1 MKISVQHDD
10 FDVST
15 ESLRLTES
23 NPAIGAVVSFVGHVR
38 DTSHNQN
45 LVDMTLEHYP
55 GMTEKQLSEI
65 AVEAQKRWHLEDL
78 TIIHRVGALK
88 PTEQIVLVITAS
100 SHRQDAF
107 EAAQFL
113 MDWLKTK
120 APFWK
125 KETTKDGQSQWV
137 EALDSDNDAANKWI
151 NPKT

>member
-10 FDVST
+10 FDLST

-23 NPAIGAVVSFVGHVR
+23 NPAIGAVVSFIGHVR
-38 DTSHNQN
+38 DTSLNQN

-55 GMTEKQLSEI
+55 GMTEKQLSKI
-65 AVEAQKRWHLEDL
+65 AVEAQNRWQLEDL
-78 TIIHRVGALK
+78 TIIHRVGTLK

-125 KETTKDGQSQWV
+125 KETTKDGHSQWV
-137 EALDSDNDAANKWI
+137 EARDSDDDAASKWTK
-151 NPKT
+151 PKV